1 MYKIYCVQYDAGMCG
16 TDVAQLMIGES
27 VEQVCEDIYPE
38 VEDWFW
44 NFNDE
49 SDYGDLDD
57 IEMNQEI
64 DGAWAEEY
72 DEEKH
77 RGKLHESDAK
87 IAELQAEC
95 DKLNNCPVAQ
105 R

>member
-16 TDVAQLMIGES
+16 TDVATLMIGKSE
-27 VEQVCEDIYPE
+27 EEVCEAIYPE

-44 NFNDE
+44 NFNEE
-49 SDYGDLDD
+49 SDFEDD
-57 IEMNQEI
+57 DGHVEPEI

-72 DEEKH
+72 DEKKH
-77 RGKLHESDAK
+77 RGILHETPEQ

-95 DKLNNCPVAQ
+95 DVLNNK
-105 R
+105 